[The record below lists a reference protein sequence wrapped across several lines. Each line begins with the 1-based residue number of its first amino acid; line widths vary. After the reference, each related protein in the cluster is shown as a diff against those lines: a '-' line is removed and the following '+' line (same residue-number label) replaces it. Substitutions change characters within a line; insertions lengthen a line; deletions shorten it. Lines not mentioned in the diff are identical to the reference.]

1 VIRLVGEARF
11 SKVAVHRG
19 RYDPHAQWRHWQQQ
33 P

>member
-1 VIRLVGEARF
+1 VGEARF

-19 RYDPHAQWRHWQQQ
+19 NYDPHGQWRHWRQQ